1 MVTSRLGG
9 SDLEVSRVGLGCNNF
24 GWRLDSAA
32 TRAVVDAA
40 LDAGITFLDTADIY
54 GELGDSERYLGEALA
69 GRRDRVV
76 LATKFGN
83 DMQGL
88 NGEGPRGSRDYLRRA
103 IDASLERL
111 GTDSVDLYYYHRPDG
126 VTPIAETVGAMRELV
141 DEGKVRWLGLSNVDA
156 SQIRQAA
163 EVAEIVAVQNY
174 YSLMRRDDDAEV
186 VPVCLELGIGYIPYF
201 PLESGLL
208 TGKYRRGEAPPEGT
222 RLAGQQRPPH
232 RRAAPAGRGARG
244 VRRRPRPHPARA
256 RGRRA
261 RVDPRGRVRDRR
273 GDEPRAGACQRRRGK
288 LGADRA
294 RARGAR
300 IALGRPAGPRPRA
313 RMSLRAK
320 ARCLTPGHVGT
331 GQMQVRWSC
340 PDSGLRS
347 RLLSSSDTA
356 ECLSPDA
363 RRRIRG

>member
-24 GWRLDSAA
+24 GWRLDLAA

-40 LDAGITFLDTADIY
+40 LEAGITFLDTADIY
-54 GELGDSERYLGEALA
+54 GELGDSERFLGEALV

-88 NGEGPRGSRDYLRRA
+88 NGDSPRGSRDYMRRA

-111 GTDSVDLYYYHRPDG
+111 RTDSVDLYYYHRPDG
-126 VTPIAETVGAMRELV
+126 VTPIAATVGAMRELV

-156 SQIRQAA
+156 EQIREAV

-186 VPVCLELGIGYIPYF
+186 LPVCRELGISYVPYF

-208 TGKYRRGEAPPEGT
+208 TGKYRRGEPAPEGA
-222 RLAGQQRPPH
+222 RLSGMGERLTGERLRRVEELEALAAGHGYSLLELAVGGLASIPGV
-232 RRAAPAGRGARG
+232 ASVIAGATS
-244 VRRRPRPHPARA
+244 PEQARA
-256 RGRRA
+256 NA
-261 RVDPRGRVRDRR
+261 A
-273 GDEPRAGACQRRRGK
+273 AGGWELTEAE
-288 LGADRA
+288 LAELD
-294 RARGAR
+294 
-300 IALGRPAGPRPRA
+300 AL
-313 RMSLRAK
+313 
-320 ARCLTPGHVGT
+320 
-331 GQMQVRWSC
+331 
-340 PDSGLRS
+340 
-347 RLLSSSDTA
+347 
-356 ECLSPDA
+356 
-363 RRRIRG
+363 

>member
-40 LDAGITFLDTADIY
+40 LEAGITFLDTADIY
-54 GELGDSERYLGEALA
+54 GELGDSERFLGEALA

-88 NGEGPRGSRDYLRRA
+88 NGDGPRGSRDYMRRA

-111 GTDSVDLYYYHRPDG
+111 RTESVDLYYYHRPDG

-156 SQIRQAA
+156 AQIREAA
-163 EVAEIVAVQNY
+163 EVAEIVAVQNH

-186 VPVCLELGIGYIPYF
+186 LPVCRELGIGYIPYF

-208 TGKYRRGEAPPEGT
+208 TGKYRRGEPAPEGA
-222 RLAGQQRPPH
+222 RLSGSADRLTDERLGRVEELEAFAAGHGHTLLELAIGGLASIPGV
-232 RRAAPAGRGARG
+232 ASVIAGATS
-244 VRRRPRPHPARA
+244 PEQARA
-256 RGRRA
+256 NA
-261 RVDPRGRVRDRR
+261 A
-273 GDEPRAGACQRRRGK
+273 AGNWQ
-288 LGADRA
+288 
-294 RARGAR
+294 
-300 IALGRPAGPRPRA
+300 
-313 RMSLRAK
+313 
-320 ARCLTPGHVGT
+320 LTA
-331 GQMQVRWSC
+331 
-340 PDSGLRS
+340 
-347 RLLSSSDTA
+347 A
-356 ECLSPDA
+356 ELA
-363 RRRIRG
+363 ELEVEL